1 MFNQLNLINLDIMDS
16 VLNTKSLFSE
26 HEKWEFSRY
35 SLEQCEEAMQL
46 IQKRIK
52 LLTNPDYKTWLEKSI
67 WDFPLSTRS
76 RVILFNSGIKTAG
89 DLLNYGIDRI
99 EILKGCGQVSAKE
112 IRDVVIKEL
121 PVS

>member
-1 MFNQLNLINLDIMDS
+1 MDS

-26 HEKWEFSRY
+26 NEKWEFSRY